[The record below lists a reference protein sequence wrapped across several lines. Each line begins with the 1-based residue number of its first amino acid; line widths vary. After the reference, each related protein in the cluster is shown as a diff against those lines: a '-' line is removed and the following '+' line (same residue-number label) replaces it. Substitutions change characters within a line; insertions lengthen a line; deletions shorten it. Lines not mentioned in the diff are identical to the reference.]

1 MRLNSEID
9 LEITAVTNEGCGV
22 GRADKMA
29 VFVPHTVTGDVV
41 RAKINKVG
49 KNFLSAE
56 LIKIITPS
64 KYRIKEKCSQCSECG
79 GCAFWH
85 IDYEKEREI
94 KRGFVR
100 DAFTRI
106 GKLSVPVNEVVF
118 GADEH
123 YRNKAQYPVAENGKT
138 GFYAKRSHK
147 IIPCDD
153 CLLQP
158 VEFSKIQKLIELF
171 VKQYGISVYNEKTGK
186 GLLRHVYVRTSHAG
200 DIMVVLVINGENLPH
215 SNTLIQMLLSVF
227 AEKLKSVMLNINREK
242 TNVVLGYKEKVLYG
256 QRFIEDTVCG
266 VRLRV
271 SPLSF
276 SQVNHNMAEKLY
288 SKAADYANPEG
299 KTVIDLY
306 CGTGALGLSLANR
319 AKSVIGVEIVPD
331 AIKDAE
337 YNAEQNGIKNVRFI
351 CADAAKAAAKL
362 RDEGIKSDVVIV
374 DPPRKGCDRE
384 VLEIIANNFCPETLV
399 YVSCDPATLARD
411 CKILSELG
419 YKVVE
424 ATPVDLFPRTTHIET
439 AAHLVRT
446 ASMI

>member
-1 MRLNSEID
+1 MKLNSEIN

-22 GRADKMA
+22 GRADSIA
-29 VFVPHTVTGDVV
+29 VFVPNTVTGDIV

-56 LIKIITPS
+56 PIKIITPS
-64 KYRIKEKCSQCSECG
+64 KYRIKEKCSHASSCG

-85 IDYEKEREI
+85 IDYKEELEI

-106 GKLSVPVNEVVF
+106 GKLSVPVKDVVF
-118 GADEH
+118 GESEH
-123 YRNKAQYPVAENGKT
+123 YRNKAQYPVAQGGKT
-138 GFYAKRSHK
+138 GFFAKRSHT

-158 VEFSKIQKLIELF
+158 EDFSKAQKLIELF
-171 VKQYGISVYNEKTGK
+171 VKQYSISVYNEKTGK
-186 GLLRHVYVRTSHAG
+186 GLLRHLYIRTSCEG

-215 SNTLIQMLLSVF
+215 SEILIDMLKSVF
-227 AEKLKSVMLNINREK
+227 SDKLKSVMLNINRDN
-242 TNVVLGYKEKVLYG
+242 TNVVLGKTNKVLYG
-256 QRFIEDTVCG
+256 QGYIEDAICG
-266 VRLRV
+266 VCLRV

-288 SKAADYANPEG
+288 KCAADYANPEG
-299 KTVIDLY
+299 RTVIDLY
-306 CGTGALGLSLANR
+306 CGTGAIGLSLAKR

-337 YNAEQNGIKNVRFI
+337 YNAKANGVENARFI
-351 CADAAKAAAKL
+351 CADAAKAAEKL

-374 DPPRKGCDRE
+374 DPPRKGCDKE
-384 VLEIIANNFCPETLV
+384 VLEIIAKNFCPQTLV

-411 CKILSELG
+411 CKILSDLG
-419 YKVVE
+419 YKVEE
-424 ATPVDLFPRTTHIET
+424 ATPVDLFPRTTHIESVC
-439 AAHLVRT
+439 LLSKRK
-446 ASMI
+446 I

>member
-1 MRLNSEID
+1 MKINSEINI
-9 LEITAVTNEGCGV
+9 EITAVTNEGCGV
-22 GRADKMA
+22 GRADNVA

-41 RAKINKVG
+41 RAKINKVS
-49 KNFLSAE
+49 KNFLSAD
-56 LIKIITPS
+56 LVKVITPS
-64 KYRIKEKCSQCSECG
+64 KYRIKEKCSQCDSCG

-94 KRGFVR
+94 KRGFVQ
-100 DAFTRI
+100 DAFARI
-106 GKLSVPVNEVVF
+106 GKLYPPVNEVVF

-123 YRNKAQYPVAENGKT
+123 YRNKAQYPVSQDGKT
-138 GFYAKRSHK
+138 GFYKKRSHE

-158 VEFSKIQKLIELF
+158 KEFSKIQKLTELF
-171 VKQYGISVYNEKTGK
+171 VKQYGVSVYNEKTGK
-186 GLLRHVYVRTSHAG
+186 GLLRHIYVRTSHIG

-215 SNTLIQMLLSVF
+215 SDMFIEMLKSVF
-227 AEKLKSVMLNINREK
+227 GDKLKGVMLNINREK
-242 TNVVLGYKEKVLYG
+242 TNVVLGKQEKVLYG
-256 QRFIEDTVCG
+256 QGYIEDTVCG

-271 SPLSF
+271 SPMSF

-288 SKAADYANPEG
+288 EYAADYANPEG
-299 KTVIDLY
+299 RTVIDLY
-306 CGTGALGLSLANR
+306 CGTGAIGLSLANR

-337 YNAEQNGIKNVRFI
+337 YNAKENGIKNARFI
-351 CADAAKAAAKL
+351 CADAAKAAQKL
-362 RDEGIKSDVVIV
+362 RDEGVKSDVVIV
-374 DPPRKGCDRE
+374 DPPRKGCDKE
-384 VLEIIANNFCPETLV
+384 VLEIIANNFCPERLV

-419 YKVVE
+419 YEVVE

-439 AAHLVRT
+439 AALLVRT
-446 ASMI
+446 VSAI